1 MTKQGVVTE
10 GAIGNIVIYR
20 DEDEK
25 VHVQAILS
33 EETLWLTQ
41 KLMADLFDT
50 TKQNIS
56 NHLKKIFDEGEL
68 AESSVVKFFFTTAA
82 DGKQYRTMHYNL
94 NATIAVGYRVN
105 SKRATAFRMWAT
117 QILNDYIV
125 KGFAMDDERLKN
137 PNYFLGKDY
146 FDEMLER
153 IRDIRSCEKSKTAV
167 EYVVSFH
174 KGSILSP
181 RKPATP

>member
-56 NHLKKIFDEGEL
+56 NHLKKIFDEGGISGEFSCQIFL
-68 AESSVVKFFFTTAA
+68 
-82 DGKQYRTMHYNL
+82 YNCRRWQTISD
-94 NATIAVGYRVN
+94 NAL
-105 SKRATAFRMWAT
+105 
-117 QILNDYIV
+117 Q
-125 KGFAMDDERLKN
+125 
-137 PNYFLGKDY
+137 P
-146 FDEMLER
+146 
-153 IRDIRSCEKSKTAV
+153 
-167 EYVVSFH
+167 
-174 KGSILSP
+174 
-181 RKPATP
+181 